1 MLAGVKRLA
10 KLARVEKWSLIFRGS
25 RESATN
31 FQRIDVARFKR
42 HGRNRGLSPPRP
54 AFGSPNSRVAQGR
67 NVDFGKVMCTLC
79 TLRYAYTGCILAL
92 FHFLLPSFASSHLH
106 VHCVN
111 RCTPIPR
118 RFPPPRARNRASKYW
133 TGISVTGCYERDFCS
148 RFVLPLSLSVFKGDY
163 RYVYSIPEFYLDISG
178 GNLSSLHFDVPCF
191 CILICFFLFRLNRAR
206 EKDLFLS
213 NKIIHDVTT
222 VARIVETDDELMTHP
237 IWVNKLFTRCQST
250 CVDRIG
256 GLIIII
262 IILL

>member
-42 HGRNRGLSPPRP
+42 HGRNRGLCPPRP
-54 AFGSPNSRVAQGR
+54 AFASPNSRVAQGR

-148 RFVLPLSLSVFKGDY
+148 RFVLPLSLFLYLREITVTFIRSPSFISIFQGAIFLLYTYHVFA
-163 RYVYSIPEFYLDISG
+163 S
-178 GNLSSLHFDVPCF
+178 
-191 CILICFFLFRLNRAR
+191 
-206 EKDLFLS
+206 
-213 NKIIHDVTT
+213 
-222 VARIVETDDELMTHP
+222 
-237 IWVNKLFTRCQST
+237 
-250 CVDRIG
+250 
-256 GLIIII
+256 
-262 IILL
+262 

>member
-54 AFGSPNSRVAQGR
+54 AFASPNSRVAQGR

-92 FHFLLPSFASSHLH
+92 FHFLLPSFASSHLQPRTLCQPMH
-106 VHCVN
+106 TD
-111 RCTPIPR
+111 TPP
-118 RFPPPRARNRASKYW
+118 FPPPRARNRASKYW

-148 RFVLPLSLSVFKGDY
+148 RFSLPL
-163 RYVYSIPEFYLDISG
+163 
-178 GNLSSLHFDVPCF
+178 
-191 CILICFFLFRLNRAR
+191 CI
-206 EKDLFLS
+206 
-213 NKIIHDVTT
+213 
-222 VARIVETDDELMTHP
+222 
-237 IWVNKLFTRCQST
+237 
-250 CVDRIG
+250 
-256 GLIIII
+256 
-262 IILL
+262 